1 MKRLTMKQVGELV
14 GVSQST
20 VSRVLS
26 GAPTNVP
33 VAPETRERILKT
45 VADLGYT
52 PNPVARALRN
62 ARTSLI
68 GLIVR
73 DINDPFFS
81 VAVAAMTAEAHRHGY
96 SVVLG
101 HANSRADEALALSET
116 LMMGHCE
123 GAILLGDLRDQATFW
138 VKAAGRSMPFVGV
151 WQGSRAPHMPVVNV
165 DNDAGTR
172 LAVDHLVELGH
183 QRIAFVQGG
192 RTGDGLERRD
202 AFLKALAAHA
212 ISVPDRYL
220 HVVPNEFV
228 DAASAVEPLLR
239 ARNRPTAIVCST
251 DVVAIGALKAA
262 SRLGVA
268 VPQDL
273 SVVGFDDIPL
283 AEIAIPS
290 LTTVHQPLEELSRKA
305 LAQVIERISAPRDV
319 APAHVQVI
327 APTLVIRDSTARI
340 GKR

>member
-33 VAPETRERILKT
+33 VAPETRQRILKT

-81 VAVAAMTAEAHRHGY
+81 AAVAALTAEAHRHGY

-138 VKAAGRSMPFVGV
+138 VRAAGRSMPFVGL

-165 DNDAGTR
+165 DNHAGMR
-172 LAVDHLVELGH
+172 LAVDHVISLGH
-183 QRIAFVQGG
+183 RQIAFVQGG
-192 RTGDGLERRD
+192 RTGDGLERRE
-202 AFLKALAAHA
+202 AFVEALAAHGLEL
-212 ISVPDRYL
+212 PERYL
-220 HVVPNEFV
+220 HVVANEFG
-228 DAASAVEPLLR
+228 AAAAGVETLLR
-239 ARNRPTAIVCST
+239 GRRPPTAIVCST
-251 DVVAIGALKAA
+251 DVAAIGALKGA
-262 SRLGVA
+262 SRVGLR
-268 VPQDL
+268 VPEQV
-273 SVVGFDDIPL
+273 SIVGFDDIPL
-283 AEIAIPS
+283 AQVTIPS
-290 LTTVHQPLEELSRKA
+290 LTTIHQPLEDLSRRA
-305 LAQVIERISAPRDV
+305 LQQVIERIAAPRE
-319 APAHVQVI
+319 ATAHVDVI
-327 APTLVIRDSTARI
+327 APTLVVRDSTASPT
-340 GKR
+340 